1 MTHVTPNNHKKKD
14 EKWSDISRNE
24 TASTVGSGDSP
35 DFKSSEDTVVWMTRT
50 TSDPT
55 STIFSC
61 AISPRST
68 FTRTCLCTQLDIPY
82 LSIVPQEASSRFNT
96 KIVRGMI
103 LLRNN
108 RFIVNL
114 PCRRSS
120 GSHLPDSPRN
130 AFPFRNVFF
139 IVDTVF
145 FILDTVSPHSYLYK
159 EVIEALLGGDNGNPV
174 PSSLNVEL
182 LTGHTPE
189 FHMSPPHPHYSDVN
203 ILGGS
208 VFTFDGHRF

>member
-1 MTHVTPNNHKKKD
+1 
-14 EKWSDISRNE
+14 
-24 TASTVGSGDSP
+24 
-35 DFKSSEDTVVWMTRT
+35 
-50 TSDPT
+50 
-55 STIFSC
+55 
-61 AISPRST
+61 
-68 FTRTCLCTQLDIPY
+68 

-108 RFIVNL
+108 RVFPLQITVSTLTKVFIVNL

-208 VFTFDGHRF
+208 VFAFDGHRF